1 MRSCQECRSDP
12 GGSRFVHTNLVARD
26 WKRLARFYQQVFGC
40 VPVPPE
46 RKLEGRWLEDAT
58 GVPNAQ
64 IRGVQLRLPG
74 RGQEGLTLEIF
85 QYNYEEGRPEPAVNC
100 PGFAH
105 IAFAV
110 EDVEAA
116 RDAVIAAGGKVVGEI
131 VSVQIPPAGTVS
143 FVYVRDPEGN
153 IIELQRWSP

>member
-1 MRSCQECRSDP
+1 VAVHA
-12 GGSRFVHTNLVARD
+12 RFVHTNLVARD
-26 WKRLARFYQQVFGC
+26 WRRLARFYQKVFGC

-46 RKLEGRWLEDAT
+46 RELKGRWLEEAT
-58 GVPNAQ
+58 GVPNAE

-74 RGQEGLTLEIF
+74 RGEEGPTLEIF
-85 QYNYEEGRPEPAVNC
+85 QYGHMEHCPEPAVNR

-116 RDAVIAAGGKVVGEI
+116 KDAVIAAGGGLVGEI
-131 VSVQIPPAGTVS
+131 VSVPIPPAGTVT

-153 IIELQRWSP
+153 IIELQRWSS